1 MNVVDEKN
9 IKNLFDTSDIKKIF
23 KFENDHDCI
32 TFKEEENER
41 DIIFDVSCYDSISM
55 L

>member
-9 IKNLFDTSDIKKIF
+9 IKNLFDTNDIKKIF

-32 TFKEEENER
+32 TFKEEENEK
-41 DIIFDVSCYDSISM
+41 DIIFDVTSSASISW